1 MKNIFFFLAIVLLI
15 NTSCDNEIKINAEWQ
30 DVTVTY
36 ALLDPKQ
43 DTQWVRVE
51 RGWLGTRPAS
61 ESYDEP
67 DSLYYP
73 SLTVVLEELVN
84 GNVSRSTNLIKDTT
98 SRSIEPGDITTED
111 YRIYRTDGNFT
122 LDIDLEYRLRIL
134 KPDSEPITATTSII
148 NGTGGIK
155 TPYLDMIKPFE
166 TTFGGGVSY
175 YLGEFDWES
184 SSSYFYTS
192 ELKFYY
198 TERNING
205 GPYTRKSTT
214 IEFPAQVLKANLD
227 YTVNSLKNTIEASI
241 PQDPNV
247 IRFFRKMTFKV
258 SASSK
263 DLYIYSGLNEP
274 STGIAQAK
282 PQFTNVDGGIGLV
295 STKTFATRDSIVFS
309 NPTAFQDFVLD
320 DRICEL
326 NFAFIDGSGDT
337 CTCVFIDGAANSRNC
352 F

>member
-1 MKNIFFFLAIVLLI
+1 MKNILFLLAIVLLI

-67 DSLYYP
+67 DSIYYP
-73 SLTVVLEELVN
+73 SLTVSLEELTN
-84 GNVSRSTNLIKDTT
+84 GNVSKSTTLIKDTT
-98 SRSIEPGDITTED
+98 SRILGPGDITSED

-122 LDIDLEYRLRIL
+122 LDIDLEYRIRIV
-134 KPDSEPITATTSII
+134 KPDTEPVTATTSII
-148 NGTGGIK
+148 NGTGGGSS
-155 TPYLDMIKPFE
+155 PYLELRKPFE
-166 TTFGGGVSY
+166 PPFGGGVSY
-175 YLGEFDWES
+175 YLGEFEWET

-192 ELKFYY
+192 KLEFFYL
-198 TERNING
+198 ERSING
-205 GPYTRKSTT
+205 GPYATKSTT

-227 YTVNSLKNTIEASI
+227 YTINSLKNTIEASI
-241 PQDPNV
+241 PKDPNV
-247 IRFFRKMTFKV
+247 IRFFQKMTFKV
-258 SASSK
+258 SASTK

-295 STKTFATRDSIVFS
+295 SSKTFATRDSIVFS
-309 NPTAFQDFVLD
+309 GATALQDFILD

-337 CTCVFIDGAANSRNC
+337 CTCVFIDGAANSKNC